1 MMTLLMMT
9 PELVEWKRP
18 SEKELNIAREAISCP
33 Y

>member
-18 SEKELNIAREAISCP
+18 SEKELNIAREAIA
-33 Y
+33 